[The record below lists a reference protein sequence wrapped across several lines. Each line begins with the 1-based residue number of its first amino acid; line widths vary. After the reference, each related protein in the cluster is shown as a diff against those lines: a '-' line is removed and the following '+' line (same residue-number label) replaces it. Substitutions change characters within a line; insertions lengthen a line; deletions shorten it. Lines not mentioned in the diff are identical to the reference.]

1 MKIKTNDKVKVTRGK
16 NSGKEG
22 KVIQVFVGEGKVVV
36 EGVNLM
42 KKHVRS
48 RKGGEK
54 GQIIELSAPLR
65 VENVMLVC
73 PKCNRTSRVGYK
85 TECYT
90 KKCFCRKCKEIID

>member
-1 MKIKTNDKVKVTRGK
+1 MKIKTNDKVKVIRGK

-22 KVIQVFVGEGKVVV
+22 KIIQVFVDEGKVVV

-54 GQIIELSAPLR
+54 GQVIELASPMR
-65 VENVMLVC
+65 VENVMLIC
-73 PKCNRTSRVGYK
+73 PKCNRTARTGYK
-85 TECYT
+85 TDGD
-90 KKCFCRKCKEIID
+90 KKGRVCRKCKEIID